1 MKFLGFVLL
10 LSLAAAP
17 CLKADTF
24 QVTSGYIAVNTVN
37 DLGSWSFSGNAF
49 SITGSGEAGF
59 CGVSFVA
66 TGPITPCGTN
76 SGTSG
81 SQLAIIGSSILNGT
95 QSLGFDGLWGVNG
108 LTPFFAD
115 GSNVFTYTAPI
126 TFVGSPVA
134 CSPLCFAP
142 GGIND
147 FFNLNGDAGY
157 LTMVLT
163 KFDDGQGNVYYEK
176 TSEIYTI
183 TGPVA
188 TPEPGTL
195 TFLFAGLGA
204 AALLFKR
211 KTSRLLNPTAT
222 ERQHYAVK
230 SSAAPSISASA

>member
-1 MKFLGFVLL
+1 VKFLGFVLL

-17 CLKADTF
+17 LVKADTF
-24 QVTSGYIAVNTVN
+24 QVTTGYIAVNTLN
-37 DLGSWSFSGNAF
+37 DGGSWSFSGNGF
-49 SITGSGEAGF
+49 TITGSGSAGL

-66 TGPITPCGTN
+66 TGPITPCGTF
-76 SGTSG
+76 SGTPG
-81 SQLAIIGSSILNGT
+81 SQLPIIGGSLLNGT

-126 TFVGSPVA
+126 SFVGTPLA

-147 FFNLNGDAGY
+147 YFSLNGDVGY

-163 KFDDGQGNVYYEK
+163 KFDDGQGDVFYEK

-183 TGPVA
+183 TGPVV
-188 TPEPGTL
+188 TPEPGAL
-195 TFLFAGLGA
+195 GLLFTGLA
-204 AALLFKR
+204 AAAFWLKR
-211 KTSRLLNPTAT
+211 RVTFR
-222 ERQHYAVK
+222 HY
-230 SSAAPSISASA
+230 SA